1 MIAASPALDPAGE
14 RALLAR
20 ARALGGRTL
29 AEIARSLGDALP
41 AGDPARHKGATGALI
56 ERALGAPRG
65 GSTRSEPDFAA
76 LGVELK
82 TLPIDARGRPAE
94 STFVTMAPRAPDPD
108 WARSCV
114 RRKLARV
121 LWIPIATAAPFL
133 ERRVGSAFV
142 WSPDAPTEAL
152 LRADWEELTERLA
165 LEPEHVSARH
175 GRALQLRPKARDAS
189 VRVRASALDGA
200 PVLAHPRAFYLRRT
214 FTAQILERAGMI
226 VR

>member
-1 MIAASPALDPAGE
+1 VSSAGAPPTSE
-14 RALLAR
+14 RALLDR

-29 AEIARSLGDALP
+29 SEIARSLEGGAWL
-41 AGDPARHKGATGALI
+41 GDPARHKGAVGALV
-56 ERALGAPRG
+56 ERALGAPR
-65 GSTRSEPDFAA
+65 STRSEPDFAA

-121 LWIPIATAAPFL
+121 LWIPIATDAPFAA
-133 ERRVGSAFV
+133 RRVGSAFL
-142 WSPDAPTEAL
+142 WSPDARTEEL
-152 LRADWEELTERLA
+152 LRGDWEELTERLA
-165 LEPEHVSARH
+165 TEPERISARH

-189 VRVRASALDGA
+189 VRVRAAALDGS
-200 PVLAHPRAFYLRRT
+200 PLLAAPRAFYLRRT
-214 FTAQILERAGMI
+214 FTIEIVERAGLLAI
-226 VR
+226 